1 MARDRQRSKAR
12 QQQRREQRLAQRRE
26 SAALGGRPEEAL
38 DDPADPKPVDG
49 TGTDRTDPGPDKS
62 ARDDGVGAPDA
73 RDPDALELA
82 DLEVGAP
89 PEDIGRSDRTLR
101 DEPPPPSFETDD
113 ETLTDD
119 GDVPDEAATRGPRG
133 VRGGREGAD
142 GHKRGRLVAFLV
154 AVWAELQRV
163 QWPDRRQLTQLT
175 GVVLFFVLIVG
186 AYLGGLDAVFS
197 RLIQAI
203 L

>member
-1 MARDRQRSKAR
+1 VARDRQRSKQR
-12 QQQRREQRLAQRRE
+12 QQQRREERLAQRGE
-26 SAALGGRPEEAL
+26 
-38 DDPADPKPVDG
+38 PV
-49 TGTDRTDPGPDKS
+49 PGD
-62 ARDDGVGAPDA
+62 GAPTPQ
-73 RDPDALELA
+73 PDLEAERELEERA

-101 DEPPPPSFETDD
+101 DEPPPPSFATDD
-113 ETLTDD
+113 EELGEID
-119 GDVPDEAATRGPRG
+119 GADVEAFGAREPRG
-133 VRGGREGAD
+133 VKGGREGAD
-142 GHKRGRLVAFLV
+142 THRRGRLVAFLV

-186 AYLGGLDAVFS
+186 AYLGGLDAIFS
-197 RLIQAI
+197 KLIQAI

>member
-26 SAALGGRPEEAL
+26 AAALGGRPEEAL
-38 DDPADPKPVDG
+38 DDGNADQ
-49 TGTDRTDPGPDKS
+49 
-62 ARDDGVGAPDA
+62 
-73 RDPDALELA
+73 DALDMA

-89 PEDIGRSDRTLR
+89 PEDVGRSDRTLR
-101 DEPPPPSFETDD
+101 DEPPPPSFATDD
-113 ETLTDD
+113 EELADD
-119 GDVPDEAATRGPRG
+119 HNGDPEEAGTRGPRG
-133 VRGGREGAD
+133 VKGGREGAD
-142 GHKRGRLVAFLV
+142 THQRGRLVAFLV

-163 QWPDRRQLTQLT
+163 QWPDRKQLTQLT

-186 AYLGGLDAVFS
+186 AYLGGLDAIFS
-197 RLIQAI
+197 KLIQAI

>member
-26 SAALGGRPEEAL
+26 SAALGGRPDDAL
-38 DDPADPKPVDG
+38 EDD
-49 TGTDRTDPGPDKS
+49 RPDTEQ
-62 ARDDGVGAPDA
+62 PE
-73 RDPDALELA
+73 ALELA

-89 PEDIGRSDRTLR
+89 PQDIGFSERTLR
-101 DEPPPPSFETDD
+101 DEPPPPDFDTDD
-113 ETLTDD
+113 ETLGED
-119 GDVPDEAATRGPRG
+119 GAAPATGPRG
-133 VRGGREGAD
+133 VRGGREGAET
-142 GHKRGRLVAFLV
+142 HRRGRLLAFLV
-154 AVWAELQRV
+154 AVWAELKRV

-186 AYLGGLDAVFS
+186 AYLGALDAIFS
-197 RLIQAI
+197 KLIEQI

>member
-12 QQQRREQRLAQRRE
+12 QQQRRDQRLAQRRE
-26 SAALGGRPEEAL
+26 GAALGGRPEEAL
-38 DDPADPKPVDG
+38 TPDPE
-49 TGTDRTDPGPDKS
+49 
-62 ARDDGVGAPDA
+62 
-73 RDPDALELA
+73 PDALELA

-89 PEDIGRSDRTLR
+89 PQDLGTSERTLR
-101 DEPPPPSFETDD
+101 DEPPPPDFGTDD
-113 ETLTDD
+113 EELGDD
-119 GDVPDEAATRGPRG
+119 GDGVAAPGPRG
-133 VRGGREGAD
+133 VRGREGAEK
-142 GHKRGRLVAFLV
+142 HERGRLLAFLV
-154 AVWAELQRV
+154 AVWAELKRV

-197 RLIQAI
+197 KLIQAI

>member
-12 QQQRREQRLAQRRE
+12 QRQQQRRDERLAQRGEPTATPAEETE
-26 SAALGGRPEEAL
+26 SDAELEQE
-38 DDPADPKPVDG
+38 VD
-49 TGTDRTDPGPDKS
+49 RMI
-62 ARDDGVGAPDA
+62 GAPVH
-73 RDPDALELA
+73 
-82 DLEVGAP
+82 DLGTSGRTAGEAAP
-89 PEDIGRSDRTLR
+89 E
-101 DEPPPPSFETDD
+101 PSFDTDD
-113 ETLTDD
+113 ETLFEDSGD
-119 GDVPDEAATRGPRG
+119 GRDGGSGDGGTPGSGGPRG
-133 VRGGREGAD
+133 HRGGSEGA
-142 GHKRGRLVAFLV
+142 HTHRRGRLLAFLV

-197 RLIQAI
+197 KLIQAI

>member
-26 SAALGGRPEEAL
+26 SAALGGRPDEAL
-38 DDPADPKPVDG
+38 EDDIPS
-49 TGTDRTDPGPDKS
+49 TEQS
-62 ARDDGVGAPDA
+62 EE
-73 RDPDALELA
+73 LELA

-89 PEDIGRSDRTLR
+89 PQDIGFSERTLR
-101 DEPPPPSFETDD
+101 DEPPAPDFDTDD
-113 ETLTDD
+113 ETLGED
-119 GDVPDEAATRGPRG
+119 GGLTTTGPRG
-133 VRGGREGAD
+133 VRGAREGAEK
-142 GHKRGRLVAFLV
+142 HERGRLIAFLV
-154 AVWAELQRV
+154 AVWAELKRV

-186 AYLGGLDAVFS
+186 AYLGALDAIFS
-197 RLIQAI
+197 KLIEQI

>member
-26 SAALGGRPEEAL
+26 SAALGGRPEAPPEE
-38 DDPADPKPVDG
+38 
-49 TGTDRTDPGPDKS
+49 DRPHTEQPE
-62 ARDDGVGAPDA
+62 
-73 RDPDALELA
+73 ALELA

-89 PEDIGRSDRTLR
+89 PQDIGFSERTLR
-101 DEPPPPSFETDD
+101 DEPPPPDFDTDD
-113 ETLTDD
+113 EALGED
-119 GDVPDEAATRGPRG
+119 GAAPATGPRG
-133 VRGGREGAD
+133 VRGGREGAET
-142 GHKRGRLVAFLV
+142 HRRGRLVAFLV
-154 AVWAELQRV
+154 AVWAELKRV

-186 AYLGGLDAVFS
+186 AYLGALDAIFS
-197 RLIQAI
+197 KLIEQI

>member
-12 QQQRREQRLAQRRE
+12 QQQRRDQRLAQRRE
-26 SAALGGRPEEAL
+26 AAALGGRPDEAL
-38 DDPADPKPVDG
+38 DDGG
-49 TGTDRTDPGPDKS
+49 TS
-62 ARDDGVGAPDA
+62 AAPDPEP
-73 RDPDALELA
+73 DPLELA

-89 PEDIGRSDRTLR
+89 PQDLGTSERTLR
-101 DEPPPPSFETDD
+101 DEPPPPSFEVDD
-113 ETLTDD
+113 ETLGDD
-119 GDVPDEAATRGPRG
+119 GDGAAATAGPRG
-133 VRGGREGAD
+133 VRGRREG
-142 GHKRGRLVAFLV
+142 GEKHERGRLLAFLV
-154 AVWAELQRV
+154 AVWAELKRV

-197 RLIQAI
+197 KLIQAI

>member
-1 MARDRQRSKAR
+1 MARDRQRSKQR
-12 QQQRREQRLAQRRE
+12 QQQRREERLARGRE
-26 SAALGGRPEEAL
+26 NGASDATAAAAAADGKIDAEEE
-38 DDPADPKPVDG
+38 
-49 TGTDRTDPGPDKS
+49 
-62 ARDDGVGAPDA
+62 RDIE
-73 RDPDALELA
+73 ELV

-89 PEDIGRSDRTLR
+89 PEDIGSSAHTVR

-113 ETLTDD
+113 EDLGDRDD
-119 GDVPDEAATRGPRG
+119 DRGDDRDDDLEAFGTRGPKG
-133 VRGGREGAD
+133 VKGGRESAD
-142 GHKRGRLVAFLV
+142 THKRGRLVAFLV

-197 RLIQAI
+197 KLIQQI

>member
-12 QQQRREQRLAQRRE
+12 QQQRREERLAQRRE
-26 SAALGGRPEEAL
+26 SAALGGRPEEAIE
-38 DDPADPKPVDG
+38 
-49 TGTDRTDPGPDKS
+49 
-62 ARDDGVGAPDA
+62 PDA
-73 RDPDALELA
+73 PAESSRDGDAGAISDREIEEAA

-89 PEDIGRSDRTLR
+89 PTDIGGSAHTLR
-101 DEPPPPSFETDD
+101 DEPPVPSFDTDD
-113 ETLTDD
+113 DLLGDDD
-119 GDVPDEAATRGPRG
+119 GGDPETAAARGPRG
-133 VRGGREGAD
+133 VRGRGEG
-142 GHKRGRLVAFLV
+142 GEPHRRGRLLAFLV

-186 AYLGGLDAVFS
+186 AYLGGLDAIFS
-197 RLIQAI
+197 KLIQQI

>member
-12 QQQRREQRLAQRRE
+12 QQQRREERLAQRRE

-38 DDPADPKPVDG
+38 EKDDNGAGAAPPPDTEPDP
-49 TGTDRTDPGPDKS
+49 
-62 ARDDGVGAPDA
+62 
-73 RDPDALELA
+73 LELA

-89 PEDIGRSDRTLR
+89 PQDLGTSERTLR
-101 DEPPPPSFETDD
+101 DEPPAPSFETDD
-113 ETLTDD
+113 AALGDDDLLDD
-119 GDVPDEAATRGPRG
+119 GDGAAATSGPRG
-133 VRGGREGAD
+133 VRGAREGTD
-142 GHKRGRLVAFLV
+142 QRERGRLIAFLV
-154 AVWAELQRV
+154 AVWAELKRV
-163 QWPDRRQLTQLT
+163 QWPDRKQLTQLT

-197 RLIQAI
+197 KLIQAI

>member
-1 MARDRQRSKAR
+1 MARDRQRSKQR
-12 QQQRREQRLAQRRE
+12 QQQRREDRLAERRE

-38 DDPADPKPVDG
+38 DDDAD
-49 TGTDRTDPGPDKS
+49 RE
-62 ARDDGVGAPDA
+62 
-73 RDPDALELA
+73 ALELA

-89 PEDIGRSDRTLR
+89 PQDVGRSDRTVR
-101 DEPPPPSFETDD
+101 DEPPAPSFETDD
-113 ETLTDD
+113 ETL
-119 GDVPDEAATRGPRG
+119 GDNLDVGELQEEAARGPRG
-133 VRGGREGAD
+133 VRGAREGAA
-142 GHKRGRLVAFLV
+142 GHRRGRLLAFLV

-186 AYLGGLDAVFS
+186 AYLGALDAIFS
-197 RLIQAI
+197 KLIQAI

>member
-12 QQQRREQRLAQRRE
+12 QRQQQRRDERLAQRRT
-26 SAALGGRPEEAL
+26 SGTNAKPDPIEE
-38 DDPADPKPVDG
+38 
-49 TGTDRTDPGPDKS
+49 RE
-62 ARDDGVGAPDA
+62 
-73 RDPDALELA
+73 LEEQA

-89 PEDIGRSDRTLR
+89 PEDIGFSSHTLR
-101 DEPPPPSFETDD
+101 DEPPAPSFETDD
-113 ETLTDD
+113 ETL
-119 GDVPDEAATRGPRG
+119 GDEPAGTSARGPVG
-133 VRGGREGAD
+133 VRGEREGAET
-142 GHKRGRLVAFLV
+142 HKRGRLVAFLV

-197 RLIQAI
+197 KLIQAI

>member
-1 MARDRQRSKAR
+1 MARDRQRAKQR
-12 QQQRREQRLAQRRE
+12 QQQRREERLAERGE
-26 SAALGGRPEEAL
+26 AEGAAAPATPPARDTDGGDGRADAPEAIDGRP
-38 DDPADPKPVDG
+38 
-49 TGTDRTDPGPDKS
+49 
-62 ARDDGVGAPDA
+62 RDH
-73 RDPDALELA
+73 DPDIEDRA

-89 PEDIGRSDRTLR
+89 PADLGFSERTVR
-101 DEPPPPSFETDD
+101 DEHEPQPPDFGPDDAPIEDDDGSGSETD
-113 ETLTDD
+113 
-119 GDVPDEAATRGPRG
+119 VKGPRG
-133 VRGGREGAD
+133 VRDGRAGAD
-142 GHKRGRLVAFLV
+142 PHERGRLVGFLV

-186 AYLGGLDAVFS
+186 AFLGGLDAVFS